1 MQANLW
7 EITVQL
13 GLFAAWGWFIGAL
26 VHTGKY
32 RSLMAFDDPLGHTD
46 TLKHSMYNGR
56 DRESRDTVF
65 GLTHTL
71 LLTGS
76 LQLCCQD
83 APCFFLIPLG
93 WAIPPGP
100 RACPAPEPGCAGSA
114 ATRLGCVKSPGF
126 CAKLLTEMLLSCHI
140 SYPDGPK
147 ACNEENIQAQT
158 RNGKAFTA
166 FNFRKAFWF
175 IVLTR
180 ARAWKWMWK
189 AQSGNW
195 Q

>member
-26 VHTGKY
+26 VHIGKY

-83 APCFFLIPLG
+83 APCFFWFPLDEPSHQGRGHAQHQSQDVQAVLLQDWDAWRAQVSVPSSWRRCYWVVTSATQTGPRLIPG
-93 WAIPPGP
+93 MQW
-100 RACPAPEPGCAGSA
+100 
-114 ATRLGCVKSPGF
+114 
-126 CAKLLTEMLLSCHI
+126 
-140 SYPDGPK
+140 
-147 ACNEENIQAQT
+147 
-158 RNGKAFTA
+158 GKHSST
-166 FNFRKAFWF
+166 N
-175 IVLTR
+175 
-180 ARAWKWMWK
+180 
-189 AQSGNW
+189 
-195 Q
+195 